1 MNEELLKLIEKSCV
15 IDTKAL
21 AARTGEDE
29 DKLAAEIRELQAAG
43 ILCGC
48 HALIN
53 WDEANDERVTA
64 LIEIKVTPHKELGY
78 NRIAARISKID
89 EVSAVYLMS
98 GPFDFTVI
106 ITGKTM
112 REISRIV
119 MDKLAIIDAVE
130 STATHFILKKYK
142 ENGIEFVQSADDRRM
157 SITP

>member
-1 MNEELLKLIEKSCV
+1 
-15 IDTKAL
+15 
-21 AARTGEDE
+21 
-29 DKLAAEIRELQAAG
+29 
-43 ILCGC
+43 
-48 HALIN
+48 
-53 WDEANDERVTA
+53 
-64 LIEIKVTPHKELGY
+64 
-78 NRIAARISKID
+78 
-89 EVSAVYLMS
+89 MS